1 MTKHCAGL
9 KVVKFSRVSSHRK
22 LVGKVGSLVVLV
34 ERLEREIHS
43 LTVCELRNHHHEM
56 GFAWPSLSSKP
67 KKYEKVFS

>member
-9 KVVKFSRVSSHRK
+9 KGVKFSRVSSHRK

-43 LTVCELRNHHHEM
+43 L
-56 GFAWPSLSSKP
+56 
-67 KKYEKVFS
+67 